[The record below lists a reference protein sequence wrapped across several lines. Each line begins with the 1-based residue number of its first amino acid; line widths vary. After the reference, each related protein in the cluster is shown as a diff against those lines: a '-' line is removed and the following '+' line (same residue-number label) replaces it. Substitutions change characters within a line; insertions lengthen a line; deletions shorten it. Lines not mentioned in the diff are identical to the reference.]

1 MKLIYKNLPFNKI
14 NSCVMTIGVFDGV
27 HLGHQYILN
36 EIKRQAEKKK
46 KSSLVISFD
55 LPPEKILSPK
65 KRFKG
70 YLTDYQQKVSLIE
83 SLGIDYLWLLKTE
96 LNLLQLSADK
106 FLSYISKYFPI
117 DEMIVGDDFRFG
129 IKAETG
135 SSQLSQLAERYRFG
149 LKIIDK
155 KSFSGVC
162 VSSSLIRKL
171 IKSSKIKQAKKFL
184 GKSYTLKGKVIK
196 GKGVGRQLGFSTA
209 NLDTFD
215 YVLPKQGV
223 YAAYSRVDD
232 LGDSASFAI
241 NSGQSRNANFLAAV
255 NIGKKDFEVHL
266 LNFSK
271 DILNHTIEVT
281 LLEKI
286 REEFNFQSENDL
298 TKQIQKD
305 IQTITSKYSTPSG

>member
-14 NSCVMTIGVFDGV
+14 YSCVVTIGVFDGV
-27 HLGHQYILN
+27 HLGHQYILK
-36 EIKRQAEKKK
+36 EIRQRAEKKK

-65 KRFKG
+65 KEFKG

-96 LNLLQLSADK
+96 LNLLQLSADE
-106 FLSYISKYFPI
+106 FLSYINKYFSI
-117 DEMIVGDDFRFG
+117 DEMIIGDDFRFG

-135 SSQLSQLAERYRFG
+135 IDQLSQLAKLYGFG

-155 KSFSGVC
+155 KSFSGVR

-171 IKSSKIKQAKKFL
+171 IKSSEIKQAKKLL
-184 GKSYTLKGKVIK
+184 GKSYTLKGKVIR
-196 GKGVGRQLGFSTA
+196 GKGIGRQLGFPTA

-223 YAAYSRVDD
+223 YAAYGRV
-232 LGDSASFAI
+232 GD
-241 NSGQSRNANFLAAV
+241 ANVLAAV

-281 LLEKI
+281 LLEKM
-286 REEFNFQSENDL
+286 REEFNFQSKNDL
-298 TKQIQKD
+298 IKQIQKD

>member
-14 NSCVMTIGVFDGV
+14 NSCVVTIGVFDGV
-27 HLGHQYILN
+27 HLGHQYILK
-36 EIKRQAEKKK
+36 EIRQRAEKKK

-65 KRFKG
+65 KEFKG

-106 FLSYISKYFPI
+106 FLSYINKYFSI
-117 DEMIVGDDFRFG
+117 DEIIVGDDFRFG

-135 SSQLSQLAERYRFG
+135 IDQLSQLAELYGFG

-155 KSFSGVC
+155 KSFSGVR

-171 IKSSKIKQAKKFL
+171 IKSSEIKQAKKLL

-196 GKGVGRQLGFSTA
+196 GKGVGRQLGFPTA

-223 YAAYSRVDD
+223 YAAYGRV
-232 LGDSASFAI
+232 GD
-241 NSGQSRNANFLAAV
+241 ANVLAAV

-281 LLEKI
+281 LLEKM
-286 REEFNFQSENDL
+286 REEFNFQSKNDL
-298 TKQIQKD
+298 IKQIQKD

>member
-1 MKLIYKNLPFNKI
+1 MKLIYKNLPFNRI
-14 NSCVMTIGVFDGV
+14 DGCMVTIGVFDGV

-36 EIKRQAEKKK
+36 KIKRQAKKK
-46 KSSLVISFD
+46 KKFSLVISFD
-55 LPPEKILSPK
+55 IPPEKVLSPK
-65 KRFKG
+65 KKFKG
-70 YLTDYQQKVSLIE
+70 YLTDYKQKISLIE

-106 FLSYISKYFPI
+106 FLSYINKYFLI

-135 SSQLSQLAERYRFG
+135 SSQLSQLAKRYGFG

-155 KSFSGVC
+155 KSFSGIRI
-162 VSSSLIRKL
+162 SSSLVREL
-171 IKSSKIKQAKKFL
+171 IKSSKIKQVKKLL
-184 GKSYTLKGKVIK
+184 GKNYTLKGKVIK
-196 GKGVGRQLGFSTA
+196 GKGIGKQLGFPTA

-223 YAAYSRVDD
+223 YAAYSRV
-232 LGDSASFAI
+232 GDI
-241 NSGQSRNANFLAAV
+241 DFLAAV

-271 DILNHTIEVT
+271 EILNDTIEVT

-286 REEFNFQSENDL
+286 RDESNFQSKNHL
-298 TKQIQKD
+298 VKQIQKD
-305 IQTITSKYSTPSG
+305 IQTITSKYSISPG

>member
-14 NSCVMTIGVFDGV
+14 NSCVVTIGVFDGV
-27 HLGHQYILN
+27 HLGHQYILK
-36 EIKRQAEKKK
+36 EIRQRAEKKK

-65 KRFKG
+65 KEFKG

-106 FLSYISKYFPI
+106 FLSYINKYFSI
-117 DEMIVGDDFRFG
+117 DEIIVGDDFRFG

-135 SSQLSQLAERYRFG
+135 SSQLSQLAELYGFG

-155 KSFSGVC
+155 KSFSGVR

-171 IKSSKIKQAKKFL
+171 IKSSEIKQAKKLL

-196 GKGVGRQLGFSTA
+196 GKGVGRQLGFPTA

-223 YAAYSRVDD
+223 YAAYGRV
-232 LGDSASFAI
+232 GD
-241 NSGQSRNANFLAAV
+241 ANVLAAV

-281 LLEKI
+281 LLEKM
-286 REEFNFQSENDL
+286 REEFNFQSKNDL
-298 TKQIQKD
+298 IKQIQKD

>member
-14 NSCVMTIGVFDGV
+14 DGCVVTVGVFDGV

-36 EIKRQAEKKK
+36 KIKRQAEKKNK
-46 KSSLVISFD
+46 PSLAISFD
-55 LPPEKILSPK
+55 IPPEKVLNSK
-65 KRFKG
+65 KKFKG
-70 YLTDYQQKVSLIE
+70 YLTDYKQKISLIE

-96 LNLLQLSADK
+96 LNLLQFSADK
-106 FLSYISKYFPI
+106 FLSYINKYFVI

-135 SSQLSQLAERYRFG
+135 SSQLSQLAERYGFG

-155 KSFSGVC
+155 KSFSGVR

-171 IKSSKIKQAKKFL
+171 IKSSKIKQVKKLL
-184 GKSYTLKGKVIK
+184 GKNYTLKGKVIK
-196 GKGVGRQLGFSTA
+196 GKGVGKQLGFSTA
-209 NLDTFD
+209 NLNTFD

-223 YAAYSRVDD
+223 YAAYSRI
-232 LGDSASFAI
+232 GDTD
-241 NSGQSRNANFLAAV
+241 FLAAV

-271 DILNHTIEVT
+271 DILNDTIEVT

-286 REEFNFQSENDL
+286 RDESNFQSKNNL
-298 TKQIQKD
+298 VKQIQKD
-305 IQTITSKYSTPSG
+305 IQAITSKYSIPPD